1 LHTGQATPALAQRER
16 NLEDLDSVPDWLIF
30 IARL

>member
-1 LHTGQATPALAQRER
+1 LRTGQATPALARRER
-16 NLEDLDSVPDWLIF
+16 SLEDLDSVPDWLIF